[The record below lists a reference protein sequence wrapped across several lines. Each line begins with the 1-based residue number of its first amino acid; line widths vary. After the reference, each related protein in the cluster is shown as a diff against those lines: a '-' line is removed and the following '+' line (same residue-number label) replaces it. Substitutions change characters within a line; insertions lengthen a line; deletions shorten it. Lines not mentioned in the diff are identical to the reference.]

1 MDERITV
8 RFRPEQLDD
17 VIEALFAYADD
28 CVNDREILLKMP
40 RVDRETVNDL
50 AKRETQL
57 LKLGKW
63 LQHVKEEAE

>member
-1 MDERITV
+1 MID
-8 RFRPEQLDD
+8 
-17 VIEALFAYADD
+17 ALFAYADD

-50 AKRETQL
+50 ALREAQL

-63 LQHVKEEAE
+63 LQHVKDEAE

>member
-1 MDERITV
+1 MDERVTV
-8 RFRPEQLDD
+8 KFRPEQLDD
-17 VIEALFAYADD
+17 VIDALFAYADD

-50 AKRETQL
+50 ARRETQL
-57 LKLGKW
+57 NKLGRW